1 MDVNQDNIQFK
12 LDTQFESTPNSIN
25 NLGKGLPGFNNKIDN
40 SHDMDTIRSKMESH
54 IFRISKTHDK
64 AQDFINE
71 RRHGWSH
78 GVKPPY
84 TVFKYEKTPIGN
96 PKNIFN
102 KAEKE
107 KIFFPKAIFEEIDHA
122 SLNRNGRTLSIEST
136 ESSYQENIP
145 IENKSDDKA
154 EYDKGGRGFSG
165 LYSIPRTTLNVPNSF
180 TLDKHRSKLVT
191 ELPEICYQNHVD
203 LDDITYT
210 FGGVYVNKYCDF
222 RHLGIPI
229 DVDPQKISINFP
241 CELPPHV
248 DRDILI
254 SPYMMQ
260 NPHLIIFNAFRS
272 TVSYCDTYSSSD
284 YPAYLNNASGC
295 PISKSHIFFYG
306 GFEIEVESVDYFA
319 DIDRWV
325 IKKKLVMNE
334 NGYILDIKTLKFTK
348 IELES
353 KALEFLRIGRVGN
366 AIAANVFELLGDDK
380 ETQNRCILPPVFADV
395 INDLPFPSSPLVKP
409 LNFPEPR
416 DSDNIKLPESS
427 SVSTNTSVSN
437 TLNEKSN
444 TSDVDSP
451 PPASSTS
458 SYSFNLLKQL
468 NSQKSFTNHSETS
481 KLTPSTSTKN
491 SISQTIPGP
500 KLTHALSKSS
510 KIFHRHQKQPSGST
524 PKSPTNHPLKNTY
537 SNQVRD
543 NRSNSQNSRPVSP
556 ELIGNPM
563 PKSNSHKTP
572 INPVSDS
579 VDSKLFQNSIQIDKK
594 KDNLSNL
601 ESDQKPSTPLI
612 SYVSTNASPVQN
624 DSPPNLEDT
633 GFKTADDDNGFSF
646 DSRSKNASFINHH
659 NHKSQEGR
667 VSIFIFGG
675 FVCHEDEFG
684 YQSFRA
690 TNDLLRIDIACKKTK
705 FTIGFENEATISTV
719 STNGVYSKTGES
731 INSETWPS
739 PRGYFAYSLIDNSQ
753 TIDENCYLDIE
764 SINQLASESEELADA
779 EDFGIKCTRVIS
791 PVSDSISSSST
802 SVQTASSKGISTRE
816 FKSKSVEDYFNG
828 KALLI
833 QGGCNE
839 NFETFSDFYVFVFEI
854 GKWQTLSTYVHDYFN
869 SPKQPYEDDDASIF
883 VKENEDPNPKIIEAE
898 LRACHHSALYY
909 KNDEKD
915 YLFFMGGFTNDYLRY
930 FDTESYRSDKFDV
943 SRLSKLQFA
952 PMNANTLRVMVLNLQ
967 TQTWQF
973 LKYYY
978 DVTHSTHENFL
989 NMINSNSAWSNAR
1002 INNFGGCISLNGKAI
1017 TICHGMACAIPEKR
1031 DDLTR
1036 LKLDV
1041 PDTSILWGAHVR
1053 FTFPSL

>member
-1 MDVNQDNIQFK
+1 MDDNQDSIQFK
-12 LDTQFESTPNSIN
+12 LNTQFESTPNSTDN
-25 NLGKGLPGFNNKIDN
+25 PGKLPGFNNNIDN
-40 SHDMDTIRSKMESH
+40 NHDMDTIRSRMESH
-54 IFRISKTHDK
+54 IFHIGRTRDK

-71 RRHGWSH
+71 RRHGWTH

-84 TVFKYEKTPIGN
+84 TVFKYEKAPIGN

-107 KIFFPKAIFEEIDHA
+107 KIFSPMAVFEEIDHA
-122 SLNRNGRTLSIEST
+122 SLNRNGRALST
-136 ESSYQENIP
+136 ESSNQEDIP
-145 IENKSDDKA
+145 IESKPGDEAEDDK
-154 EYDKGGRGFSG
+154 DGRGFSG
-165 LYSIPRTTLNVPNSF
+165 LYTIPRTTLNVSNSF
-180 TLDKHRSKLVT
+180 TLDKHRRKLVT

-203 LDDITYT
+203 MDDITYT
-210 FGGVYVNKYCDF
+210 FGGVYVNKYSDF

-229 DVDPQKISINFP
+229 DVDPQKISISFP

-248 DRDILI
+248 DKDILI

-272 TVSYCDTYSSSD
+272 TLSYCDTFSSSD

-306 GFEIEVESVDYFA
+306 GFEIKVESVDYFA
-319 DIDRWV
+319 EIDRWV

-353 KALEFLRIGRVGN
+353 KARELFRIGRIGN
-366 AIAANVFELLGDDK
+366 AIAANVFELLGEDK
-380 ETQNRCILPPVFADV
+380 EKQNRCILPPLFTDI

-409 LNFPEPR
+409 VNLPEPR

-427 SVSTNTSVSN
+427 TNTSVSN
-437 TLNEKSN
+437 TLNEKGN
-444 TSDVDSP
+444 MSDIDSIP
-451 PPASSTS
+451 PISATS
-458 SYSFNLLKQL
+458 SYSLNVLKQL
-468 NSQKSFTNHSETS
+468 NSQKSFTGHSETS
-481 KLTPSTSTKN
+481 KLTPSTSTKS
-491 SISQTIPGP
+491 SIIHTTPGP

-510 KIFHRHQKQPSGST
+510 KIFHRHQKQASGST

-556 ELIGNPM
+556 VLIGNPM

-572 INPVSDS
+572 IIPVSDS
-579 VDSKLFQNSIQIDKK
+579 VDSKLFQSSNQNDKK
-594 KDNLSNL
+594 KDNVSNV

-612 SYVSTNASPVQN
+612 SYVNTNASPVKN
-624 DSPPNLEDT
+624 DNPPNLEDT
-633 GFKTADDDNGFSF
+633 GFKAADNDNGFSF
-646 DSRSKNASFINHH
+646 DSRSKNASFINNH

-675 FVCHEDEFG
+675 FECHEDEFG

-690 TNDLLRIDIACKKTK
+690 TNDLLRIDIACRRIK
-705 FTIGFENEATISTV
+705 FTIGFEKEASISTF
-719 STNGVYSKTGES
+719 SINGVYPKTGES
-731 INSETWPS
+731 IYSETWPS
-739 PRGYFAYSLIDNSQ
+739 PRGYFAYSLIDHNQ
-753 TIDENCYLDIE
+753 TIDENCYWDID
-764 SINQLASESEELADA
+764 SFNQLPSESEELADD
-779 EDFGIKCTRVIS
+779 EGFDIHCTRVIS
-791 PVSDSISSSST
+791 SASDSVSSGST
-802 SVQTASSKGISTRE
+802 SVQTASSKGISTRTH
-816 FKSKSVEDYFNG
+816 KSKTVEEYFNG

-869 SPKQPYEDDDASIF
+869 SPKQPYEDDDASLF

-930 FDTESYRSDKFDV
+930 FDTEPYRSDKFDV

-952 PMNANTLRVMVLNLQ
+952 PTNANTLRIMVLNLQ
-967 TQTWQF
+967 TQTWRF

-989 NMINSNSAWSNAR
+989 NILNSNSAWTNAR
-1002 INNFGGCISLNGKAI
+1002 INNFGGCVSLNGKAI
-1017 TICHGMACAIPEKR
+1017 TICHGMACAVPEKR
-1031 DDLTR
+1031 DDLAR

>member
-1 MDVNQDNIQFK
+1 MDGNQDSIQFK
-12 LDTQFESTPNSIN
+12 LDTEFESTPNSSN
-25 NLGKGLPGFNNKIDN
+25 NPGKDLADVNSNRDN
-40 SHDMDTIRSKMESH
+40 SHDIDTIRSQMESH
-54 IFRISKTHDK
+54 IFRISRTHDK

-71 RRHGWSH
+71 RRHGWTH

-102 KAEKE
+102 KAELE
-107 KIFFPKAIFEEIDHA
+107 KIFSPSAIFEEIDHA
-122 SLNRNGRTLSIEST
+122 SLNRNGRTLST
-136 ESSYQENIP
+136 DSSNLENIS
-145 IENKSDDKA
+145 IENKPEEKPNDED
-154 EYDKGGRGFSG
+154 GRSFSG

-222 RHLGIPI
+222 RHLGMPI

-248 DRDILI
+248 DKDILI

-272 TVSYCDTYSSSD
+272 TVSYCDTFSSSD

-306 GFEIEVESVDYFA
+306 GFEIKVESVDYLA
-319 DIDRWV
+319 EIDRWV

-334 NGYILDIKTLKFTK
+334 NGYILDIRTLKFTR

-353 KALEFLRIGRVGN
+353 KARELRRIGRVGN
-366 AIAANVFELLGDDK
+366 AIAANVFELLGEDK
-380 ETQNRCILPPVFADV
+380 EKQNRCILPPVFTD
-395 INDLPFPSSPLVKP
+395 IMNDLPFPSSPLVKP
-409 LNFPEPR
+409 VNYPEPR

-427 SVSTNTSVSN
+427 NVSTNTSVSN
-437 TLNEKSN
+437 KLNEKNN
-444 TSDVDSP
+444 TSDISDIDSIP
-451 PPASSTS
+451 PVSATS
-458 SYSFNLLKQL
+458 SYSFNVLKPL
-468 NSQKSFTNHSETS
+468 NSQKSFTSQSETS

-491 SISQTIPGP
+491 SIITHTTPGP

-510 KIFHRHQKQPSGST
+510 KIFHRHQKQASGST

-556 ELIGNPM
+556 VLISNP
-563 PKSNSHKTP
+563 NSHKAP

-579 VDSKLFQNSIQIDKK
+579 VDSKLFQNSNQNDKM
-594 KDNLSNL
+594 KDNLPSNV

-612 SYVSTNASPVQN
+612 SYVTTNASPVKN
-624 DSPPNLEDT
+624 ESPPNLEDT
-633 GFKTADDDNGFSF
+633 GFKTTDNDNGFSF
-646 DSRSKNASFINHH
+646 DTRSKNASFVNHS

-675 FVCHEDEFG
+675 FMCYEDEFG
-684 YQSFRA
+684 YQSFKA
-690 TNDLLRIDIACKKTK
+690 TNDLLRIDIACKKIK
-705 FTIGFENEATISTV
+705 FTIGFENEASISTV

-731 INSETWPS
+731 IYSENWPS
-739 PRGYFAYSLIDNSQ
+739 PRGYFAYSLIDHKQ
-753 TIDENCYLDIE
+753 TIDENCYWDID
-764 SINQLASESEELADA
+764 SINQLPSESEELADD
-779 EDFGIKCTRVIS
+779 EGFGIKCTRAVS
-791 PVSDSISSSST
+791 PISDSISSSST
-802 SVQTASSKGISTRE
+802 SVQTASSKAMSTRTL
-816 FKSKSVEDYFNG
+816 KSKTVEDYFNG
-828 KALLI
+828 KALLV

-839 NFETFSDFYVFVFEI
+839 NFETFSDFYVFIFES

-869 SPKQPYEDDDASIF
+869 SPKQPYQDDDASIF
-883 VKENEDPNPKIIEAE
+883 VKENEDPNPKLIEAE

-930 FDTESYRSDKFDV
+930 FDNEPYRSDKFDV
-943 SRLSKLQFA
+943 SRLSKLQFV
-952 PMNANTLRVMVLNLQ
+952 PMNSSTLRVMVLNLQ
-967 TQTWQF
+967 TQTWRF
-973 LKYYY
+973 LKYFY
-978 DVTHSTHENFL
+978 DVTNSTHENFL
-989 NMINSNSAWSNAR
+989 NILNSNPAWNNTR
-1002 INNFGGCISLNGKAI
+1002 ISNFGGCISLNGKAI
-1017 TICHGMACAIPEKR
+1017 TICHGMACAVPEKR
-1031 DDLTR
+1031 EDLAR

-1041 PDTSILWGAHVR
+1041 PDTSILWGAHVK